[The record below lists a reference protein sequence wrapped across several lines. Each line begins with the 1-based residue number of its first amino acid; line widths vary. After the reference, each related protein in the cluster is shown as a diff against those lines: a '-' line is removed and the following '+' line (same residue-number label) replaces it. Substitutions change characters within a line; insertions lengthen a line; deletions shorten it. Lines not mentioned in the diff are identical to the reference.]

1 MGVVSGQIVVVGAG
15 PAGLLAAMAAARAGR
30 RVTVC
35 ERMTRAG
42 AKLLASGGGRCN
54 FTNTAPT
61 ADFAV
66 AFGRQGRFVLPALE
80 AMDGPG
86 LRRMLAEL
94 GVPSRVEDDFHVF
107 PSSGRAGDVVTALLR
122 ECSRLGVEI
131 RLSTPVEE
139 LLLDGGRAAGVRT
152 PRGDVPADGVILAA
166 GGKGY
171 AELGGS
177 DAGYAL
183 ARQAGHQI
191 VPPVPALVPLL
202 TAEKWPAACSGVSMA
217 AARVRIDAPAR
228 PCGRAGRGD
237 PRSGA
242 VEGDVLFTHTGLSG
256 PAVLDLSGTVAELLL
271 KQPTV
276 PIVVEL
282 LPGRT
287 AADWRAEMDGWQRT
301 DGRKTVRS
309 LLARHLPQRLAAA
322 ICSQAGLADDA
333 RASDLPRPARTALE
347 GLLTA
352 LPLTVT
358 GTAGFARAMVTRG
371 GVALKQVDPRTLAS
385 KLLAGLYLAGEVL
398 DLDGPCGGYNLQW
411 CMSSGLLAGTSIA
424 SEGAKTPMIICDRH
438 RDRESDDEG

>member
-1 MGVVSGQIVVVGAG
+1 M
-15 PAGLLAAMAAARAGR
+15 AAIAAARAGR

-35 ERMTRAG
+35 ERMPRAG

-54 FTNTAPT
+54 FTNTAP
-61 ADFAV
+61 AAEFAA

-80 AMDGPG
+80 AMDSPG

-107 PSSGRAGDVVTALLR
+107 PSSGRAGDVLAALLR
-122 ECSRLGVEI
+122 ECGRLGVEV
-131 RLSTPVEE
+131 RLNTPVEA
-139 LLLDGGRAAGVRT
+139 LLLAGGRADGVRT
-152 PRGDVPADGVILAA
+152 PRGDVPADGVVLAG

-171 AELGGS
+171 AELGGT

-191 VPPVPALVPLL
+191 VPPAPALVPLV
-202 TAEKWPAACSGVSMA
+202 TAEKWPAACSGVSVP
-217 AARVRIDAPAR
+217 AARVRIDSPAR
-228 PCGRAGRGD
+228 PSGRAGRGD
-237 PRSGA
+237 PRGA
-242 VEGDVLFTHTGLSG
+242 AVAGDVLFTHTGLSG

-276 PIVVEL
+276 PIAVEL

-287 AADWRAEMDGWQRT
+287 AADWRREMDDWQRS
-301 DGRKTVRS
+301 DGRKAVRS
-309 LLARHLPQRLAAA
+309 LLARYVPQRLAAA
-322 ICSQAGLADDA
+322 ICSQAGLPEGA
-333 RASDLPRPARTALE
+333 RASDLPRPVRTALE

-358 GTAGFARAMVTRG
+358 ATAGFARAMVTRG

-385 KLLAGLYLAGEVL
+385 KLVAGLHLAGEVL

-411 CMSSGLLAGTSIA
+411 CLSSGLLAGRSIA
-424 SEGAKTPMIICDRH
+424 TRGPKTPIGF
-438 RDRESDDEG
+438 RDPESDDES